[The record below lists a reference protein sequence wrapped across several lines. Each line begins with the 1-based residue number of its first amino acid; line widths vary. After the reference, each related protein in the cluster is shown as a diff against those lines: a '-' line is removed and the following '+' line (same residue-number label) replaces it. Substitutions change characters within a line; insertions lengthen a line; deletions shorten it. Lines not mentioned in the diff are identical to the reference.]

1 MPSTLSV
8 IKFLLVYG
16 SYIWVIPPIR
26 QYKQRLFY
34 YFLFMAFGD
43 PIQRLITHNNF
54 TMPSNYYTT
63 FSYILL
69 AAILWNKKSPKLNY
83 LLIAGGIVIFILS
96 SIVFKFTYDTDK
108 LFFLGLQIIILFLFL
123 KKFITDYTSYS
134 KINVFQLVLV
144 FFQLTVVSKIG
155 LFILGTSNAIA
166 FYIITS
172 TIGIAFGLYFSIYRE
187 DKTKFPA

>member
-1 MPSTLSV
+1 MPSTLSIV
-8 IKFLLVYG
+8 KFLLIYCI
-16 SYIWVIPPIR
+16 YLWFIPPIR

-54 TMPSNYYTT
+54 TMPTNYYTT

-83 LLIAGGIVIFILS
+83 LLIAGGLAIFILS
-96 SIVFKFTYDTDK
+96 STVFKFTYDTDK
-108 LFFLGLQIIILFLFL
+108 LFFFVIQIIILFLFL
-123 KKFITDYTSYS
+123 KKFIMDYTSYS

-144 FFQLTVVSKIG
+144 FFQLTVVSKIA
-155 LFILGTSNAIA
+155 LF
-166 FYIITS
+166 S
-172 TIGIAFGLYFSIYRE
+172 TLLSIE
-187 DKTKFPA
+187 KIPELIEIH

>member
-1 MPSTLSV
+1 MPSPLAI
-8 IKFLLVYG
+8 IKFLIVYG
-16 SYIWVIPPIR
+16 NYIWIIPPIR

-34 YFLFMAFGD
+34 FFLFLAFVD

-54 TMPSNYYTT
+54 TTPLNYYTI
-63 FSYILL
+63 FSYIIL
-69 AAILWNKKSPKLNY
+69 ATLLWNKKSPKLNY
-83 LLIAGGIVIFILS
+83 LLIAGGLVIFILT

-108 LFFLGLQIIILFLFL
+108 LFFFGLQIIILFLFL
-123 KKFITDYTSYS
+123 KKFIMDYASYS

-144 FFQLTVVSKIG
+144 FFQLTVVSKIP
-155 LFILGTSNAIA
+155 LLILGTPNALA

-172 TIGIAFGLYFSIYRE
+172 AISIAFGLYFSIFRE

>member
-1 MPSTLSV
+1 MPSPLSIV
-8 IKFLLVYG
+8 KFLLIYGVYL
-16 SYIWVIPPIR
+16 WFIPPIR

-34 YFLFMAFGD
+34 FFLFLAFVD
-43 PIQRLITHNNF
+43 PIQMIIIHNHI

-63 FSYILL
+63 FSYIIL
-69 AAILWNKKSPKLNY
+69 ATLLWNKKSPKLNY
-83 LLIAGGIVIFILS
+83 LLIAGGLVIFILT

-108 LFFLGLQIIILFLFL
+108 LFFFGLQIIILFLFL
-123 KKFITDYTSYS
+123 KKFIMDYASYS

-144 FFQLTVVSKIG
+144 FFQLTVVSKIP
-155 LFILGTSNAIA
+155 LLILGTPNALA

-172 TIGIAFGLYFSIYRE
+172 AISIAFGLYFSIFRE

>member
-1 MPSTLSV
+1 MPSTLSIV
-8 IKFLLVYG
+8 KFLMDYGVYL
-16 SYIWVIPPIR
+16 WFIPPIR

-34 YFLFMAFGD
+34 YFLFVAFGD
-43 PIQRLITHNNF
+43 PVQILITHNNF

-69 AAILWNKKSPKLNY
+69 AALLWNKKSPKLNY
-83 LLIAGGIVIFILS
+83 LLIAGGLAIFILS
-96 SIVFKFTYDTDK
+96 STVFKFTYDTDK
-108 LFFLGLQIIILFLFL
+108 LFYFGIQIIILFLFL

-144 FFQLTVVSKIG
+144 FFQLTIVSKIA
-155 LFILGTSNAIA
+155 LLILGNPNAIA
-166 FYIITS
+166 FYLITS
-172 TIGIAFGLYFSIYRE
+172 TISIAFGLYFSIFRE